1 MKKTLFGAIFTALIL
16 MAGAGAQAGLQ
27 EGIGAY
33 EKGNYPAALKE
44 FKRLAAKGDAEAQ
57 SALGYMYAS
66 GHGVKQDYKKAAS
79 WYRKAAEQGHAGA
92 QSNLGVMYAS
102 GQGVPQNDKEAALW
116 YRKAAEQGYAAAQFN
131 LGVMYANG
139 QGVPQDLVQAHKLFS
154 LAEATQGEVATN
166 NRKLVEADMNPQ
178 QIEEAQALAREWTE
192 KHDHSGK

>member
-1 MKKTLFGAIFTALIL
+1 MKKTLFGAIFMALIL
-16 MAGAGAQAGLQ
+16 MAAASAQAGLQ
-27 EGIGAY
+27 EGINAY
-33 EKGNYPAALKE
+33 EKGNYSAALKE

-102 GQGVPQNDKEAALW
+102 GQGMPQNDKEAAAW
-116 YRKAAEQGYAAAQFN
+116 YLKAAEQGYAAAQFN

-166 NRKLVEADMNPQ
+166 NRKLVEASMTPE
-178 QIEEAQALAREWTE
+178 QIAEAQGLAREWTE

>member
-1 MKKTLFGAIFTALIL
+1 MKKSLLCAIFTAFIL
-16 MAGAGAQAGLQ
+16 MAGAGAQAGLR
-27 EGIGAY
+27 EGIDAY
-33 EKGNYPAALKE
+33 EKGNYSAALKE

-66 GHGVKQDYKKAAS
+66 GHGVKQDYKKAAL

-102 GQGVPQNDKEAALW
+102 GQGMPQNDKEAASW
-116 YRKAAEQGYAAAQFN
+116 YLKAAEQGYAAAQFN

-154 LAEATQGEVATN
+154 LAETTQGEVATN
-166 NRKLVEADMNPQ
+166 NRKLVEASMTPE
-178 QIEEAQALAREWTE
+178 QIEEAQGLAREWAE
-192 KHDHSGK
+192 KHGHSGK